1 MISVTHLKDLSTGVL
16 SRNRKKSTAIA
27 YKETVKDSTG
37 CLFIKKYWGRKC
49 RSALGGRDSSL
60 LYMLVNYD
68 RQEQKELCA

>member
-37 CLFIKKYWGRKC
+37 CLFIKNTEEENVEV
-49 RSALGGRDSSL
+49 L
-60 LYMLVNYD
+60 
-68 RQEQKELCA
+68 